1 MSFRETTDA
10 GGDRRVYWVWLSMA
24 LGEGNPLAED
34 IRAIFHHPETFY
46 RLGSQ
51 RYERI
56 VLRERERARLESVT
70 LDQAKRVLERA
81 EKLGMSVLT
90 PDMPQFPVRLLN
102 IYTTPLVL
110 YVKGELGAIDQE
122 AAIALVG
129 TRKMTD
135 YGQRVAFTL
144 GYELGREGAVVVAGM
159 ARGID
164 TQAHLGCLK
173 ANGKTIAVL
182 GSGLD
187 VPYPKD
193 NARLQQIIETCGAV
207 VSEYP
212 PGSPPSGVHFPVRN
226 RIISGL
232 SLGVVVAEA
241 DRKSGSLITANCA
254 LDQGKDV
261 FAVPGSI
268 FSAYSQGVLH
278 LLRQGALP
286 AANAQDILSQYAYR
300 FVGKR
305 TFTRQ
310 PAAEKLSA
318 ALGSAGSDS
327 FEREGS
333 AEKGEAPPRIVL
345 PATVKIPRMVKAPLP
360 EQMDELAAL
369 LYRML
374 DRTPKHLEE
383 LVELSGEPVNQVL
396 RALTHLEMAGVAEA
410 SAGRRYAA
418 RFIQEESEIGTDTP
432 ASAGVSEE

>member
-1 MSFRETTDA
+1 MVLHTDSVETD

-34 IRAIFHHPETFY
+34 IRAVFHHPETFY
-46 RLGSQ
+46 RMGSR

-70 LDQAKRVLERA
+70 LDQAKQVIDRA
-81 EKLGMSVLT
+81 EKLGMSILT

-129 TRKMTD
+129 TRDMTD
-135 YGQRVAFTL
+135 YGRRVAFTL
-144 GYELGREGAVVVAGM
+144 GYELAREGAVVVAGM

-173 ANGKTIAVL
+173 ANGKTVAVL

-187 VPYPKD
+187 VPYPPE
-193 NARLQQIIETCGAV
+193 NARLQQVIETGGAV

-212 PGSPPSGVHFPVRN
+212 PGSPPLRVHFPVRN

-268 FSAYSQGVLH
+268 FSAYSQGILQ

-300 FVGKR
+300 FVGR
-305 TFTRQ
+305 REFGRRR
-310 PAAEKLSA
+310 PAASPDRERAVEELPQTAEQAVRRPAGGSEKT
-318 ALGSAGSDS
+318 D
-327 FEREGS
+327 
-333 AEKGEAPPRIVL
+333 APPRIVM
-345 PATVKIPRMVKAPLP
+345 PATVQLPRMVKAPLP
-360 EQMDELAAL
+360 EQLDELAAAI
-369 LYRML
+369 YRML

-383 LVELSGEPVNQVL
+383 LVDQSDVPVNQVL
-396 RALTHLEMAGVAEA
+396 RALTRLEMAGVAEI
-410 SAGRRYAA
+410 GRAH
-418 RFIQEESEIGTDTP
+418 
-432 ASAGVSEE
+432 V